1 MNSAAPL
8 QFRHEGSNPLGIH
21 FSGSRRRAFRE
32 TACAFLGDSR
42 LSSASCARQ
51 FPLETALT
59 QPLCNNLCRMIE
71 LQKSIKTNNFNSLQN
86 RYLQKTGG
94 VGSVMVTQRLSTFN
108 FRLST
113 SFTCFHALTT
123 ERKEGKALND
133 QRTIAKSAGPIT
145 SSVHSGGESWNG
157 VENGGERESGFQE
170 GAARGFHCVLLL
182 E

>member
-8 QFRHEGSNPLGIH
+8 QFHHEGSNPLGIH

-94 VGSVMVTQRLSTFN
+94 WGVLWLPNAFQLSTFN
-108 FRLST
+108 FLHVFSCTYNGAQGRKSIKRSENNREICGADYFQRAQRRREL
-113 SFTCFHALTT
+113 
-123 ERKEGKALND
+123 ER
-133 QRTIAKSAGPIT
+133 
-145 SSVHSGGESWNG
+145 
-157 VENGGERESGFQE
+157 
-170 GAARGFHCVLLL
+170 C
-182 E
+182 